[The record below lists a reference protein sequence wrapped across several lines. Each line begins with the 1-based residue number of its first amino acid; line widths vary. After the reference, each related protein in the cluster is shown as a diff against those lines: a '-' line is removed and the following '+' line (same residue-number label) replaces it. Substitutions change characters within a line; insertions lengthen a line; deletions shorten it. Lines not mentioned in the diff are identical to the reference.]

1 MSGVTK
7 LKLLGVA
14 AVAAILGVIIARR
27 AMADDDAWHSV
38 SDL

>member
-1 MSGVTK
+1 MSVVTK
-7 LKLLGVA
+7 LKLL
-14 AVAAILGVIIARR
+14 AVAAAAAVLGVLVARR